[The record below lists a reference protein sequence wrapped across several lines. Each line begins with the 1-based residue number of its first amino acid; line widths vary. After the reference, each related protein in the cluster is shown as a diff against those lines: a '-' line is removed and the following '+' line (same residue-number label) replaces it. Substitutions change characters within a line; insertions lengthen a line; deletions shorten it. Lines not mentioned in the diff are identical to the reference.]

1 MLKNVEVKEW
11 MSSPPVTAEHN
22 MAIMDAHQLMKDKN
36 VRRLPVVKKGKLV
49 GMVTIGD
56 VREVS
61 PSYATTLTV
70 WEMNYLISKLT
81 LEEVMTKNPYTINL
95 DEPIQK
101 AAKIM
106 LENKVSGLPVV
117 NKQGDL
123 VGIITES
130 DIFRMVVSSNVEIT
144 IAD

>member
-1 MLKNVEVKEW
+1 MLKNVQVKEW

-22 MAIMDAHQLMKDKN
+22 MPIMDAHQLMKDKN
-36 VRRLPVVKKGKLV
+36 VRRLPVVKRGKLV
-49 GMVTIGD
+49 GIVTIGD

-81 LEEVMTKNPYTINL
+81 VEEIMSKNPYTIDL
-95 DEPIQK
+95 DAPIQE
-101 AAKIM
+101 AAQIM
-106 LENKVSGLPVV
+106 LDHKVSGLPVV

-123 VGIITES
+123 IGIITES
-130 DIFRMVVSSNVEIT
+130 DVFRMVVHSNVEIT
-144 IAD
+144 VAD

>member
-1 MLKNVEVKEW
+1 MLKNVQVKEW
-11 MSSPPVTAEHN
+11 MSSPSVTAEHN
-22 MAIMDAHQLMKDKN
+22 LPIMDAHQLMKDKN

-49 GMVTIGD
+49 GMITIGD

-81 LEEVMTKNPYTINL
+81 VEEIMSKNPYTVDL
-95 DEPIQK
+95 EAPIQD
-101 AAKIM
+101 AAQIM
-106 LENKVSGLPVV
+106 LDHKVSGLPVV

-123 VGIITES
+123 IGIITES
-130 DIFRMVVSSNVEIT
+130 DIFRMVVHSSVEIT
-144 IAD
+144 VGD